1 MAAGSNGHVT
11 AGSPEDG
18 LDLPTRV
25 LDFATELVTNPGSA
39 PLAAATRVEADH
51 FEVTD
56 AGQGQDDDADV
67 LRLQW
72 TADQHVVL
80 QRGWAPFARAEI
92 TRASAL
98 LRLAAAVSGI
108 AGDAETPGWVG
119 STYRNG
125 RADGPRRCTG
135 PGGGAAASAPP
146 VLRAGGAG
154 MWFVVGGIVF
164 GIS

>member
-11 AGSPEDG
+11 EGSPEDG

-39 PLAAATRVEADH
+39 PLATATRVEADH

-80 QRGWAPFARAEI
+80 QRGWAPFARAET

-98 LRLAAAVSGI
+98 LRWRL
-108 AGDAETPGWVG
+108 P
-119 STYRNG
+119 Y
-125 RADGPRRCTG
+125 
-135 PGGGAAASAPP
+135 P
-146 VLRAGGAG
+146 VLRGTLKHPAGSARRTEMGELMGPDDAPALEAEQLHPLHLCCG
-154 MWFVVGGIVF
+154 PGERVCGSWLGV
-164 GIS
+164 